1 MVAPARRRQASIAEG
16 REGADM
22 SQTFRSSPPLSRGA
36 ARQYAP
42 SRAGPAAQ
50 YRHLAQIADALLL
63 LLAFP
68 IAYFIKTR
76 ILPADL
82 TSLYDPSVYMAPA
95 AIFGLAALV
104 SMERRGAYAPLAFLH
119 LREMVLP
126 VLLSFGQAL
135 LLGSSVLFVF
145 KLGYVSR
152 LFVALYALTGLGLIL
167 VVRAGLRVLAA
178 RLRASGA
185 GAARVLIVAE
195 EAEGIRLTAELIRE
209 AAFGVT
215 IVGRV
220 DPAELRV
227 PLREDLSL
235 DGLLSHAFSQD
246 AVDEVFFVAPNSS
259 AEEVSVLIEACSREG
274 IVLHLVSGI
283 IGHGMERVVVD
294 QVGDIRLLSLHA
306 QKEAPMARAM
316 KRVFDLVVAVILLA
330 LTAPAWPLIALAI
343 RLDSRGPVFF
353 RQERLGL
360 NKRRFG
366 MLKFRS
372 MVVGADAQMSAMEPL
387 NEADGPIFKLRR
399 DPRVTRSGRFLRRFD
414 VDELP
419 QLLNVLAGHMSL
431 IGPRPMLEHEI
442 LGFAAW
448 QRKRFS
454 VLPGI
459 TGLWQV
465 SNRLGDPFIAG
476 LEADLDYID
485 DWSWRLDLEIL
496 LRTIPAVLRD
506 RISP

>member
-1 MVAPARRRQASIAEG
+1 
-16 REGADM
+16 M

-50 YRHLAQIADALLL
+50 YRHLAQIADGLLL

-68 IAYFIKTR
+68 LAYFIKTR

-82 TSLYDPSVYMAPA
+82 TSLYDPSVYVAPA
-95 AIFGLAALV
+95 AIFGIAALV
-104 SMERRGAYAPLAFLH
+104 SLERRGAYAPLAFLH

-126 VLLSFGQAL
+126 VLLSFVQAL
-135 LLGSSVLFVF
+135 LVGSAVLFAF

-152 LFVALYALTGLGLIL
+152 LFIALYALSGLVL
-167 VVRAGLRVLAA
+167 VLLVRVGLRFLAA

-185 GAARVLIVAE
+185 GAARVLLVAGE
-195 EAEGIRLTAELIRE
+195 TDAIRLTAELIRE

-215 IVGRV
+215 IVGRLEPSALRAPVTEGV
-220 DPAELRV
+220 DLDAQ
-227 PLREDLSL
+227 LSR
-235 DGLLSHAFSQD
+235 AFSQD
-246 AVDEVFFVAPNSS
+246 AVDEVFFVAPDYST
-259 AEEVSVLIEACSREG
+259 AEVSSLIEACSREG

-294 QVGDIRLLSLHA
+294 QVGDVRLLSLHA
-306 QKEAPMARAM
+306 QKHAPMARAM
-316 KRVFDLVVAVILLA
+316 KRLFDVVFAGVMFC
-330 LTAPAWPLIALAI
+330 LTLPAWPFIALAI
-343 RLDSRGPVFF
+343 RLDSPGPVFF

-372 MVVGADAQMSAMEPL
+372 MVDGADAQLAAVEPL
-387 NEADGPIFKLRR
+387 NEADGPIFKLRE
-399 DPRVTRSGRFLRRFD
+399 DPRVTRVGRLLRRFD
-414 VDELP
+414 LDELP
-419 QLLNVLAGHMSL
+419 QVLNVLAGHMSL
-431 IGPRPMLEHEI
+431 VGPRPMLEHEI
-442 LGFAAW
+442 RGFAAW

-496 LRTIPAVLRD
+496 IRTIPAVFRD
-506 RISP
+506 RVSP

>member
-1 MVAPARRRQASIAEG
+1 
-16 REGADM
+16 M
-22 SQTFRSSPPLSRGA
+22 STAFRSSPPLSRGA

-50 YRHLAQIADALLL
+50 YRHLAQIADGLLL

-68 IAYFIKTR
+68 IAFFIKTK

-82 TSLYDPSVYMAPA
+82 TSLYDPAVYIAPA
-95 AIFGLAALV
+95 AIFGVSALF

-119 LREMVLP
+119 WREMVLP

-135 LLGSSVLFVF
+135 LVGSAALFVF

-152 LFVALYALTGLGLIL
+152 LFVALYALSGLGLVLL
-167 VVRAGLRVLAA
+167 VRSGLRVLAA

-185 GAARVLIVAE
+185 GAARVLLVAE

-220 DPAELRV
+220 DPSELRTQV
-227 PLREDLSL
+227 VENLSL
-235 DGLLSHAFSQD
+235 DERLSRAFSQD
-246 AVDEVFFVAPNSS
+246 AVDEVFFVATDYSS
-259 AEEVSVLIEACSREG
+259 AELSILIEACSREG
-274 IVLHLVSGI
+274 IALHLVSGI
-283 IGHGMERVVVD
+283 VGHGMERVVVD
-294 QVGDIRLLSLHA
+294 QVGDIRLLSLHT

-316 KRVFDLVVAVILLA
+316 KRVFDILMAIGLLVLS
-330 LTAPAWPLIALAI
+330 APAWPLIAIAV
-343 RLDSRGPVFF
+343 RLDSPGPVFF

-372 MVVGADAQMSAMEPL
+372 MVADADRQMAAMESL
-387 NEADGPIFKLRR
+387 NEADGPIFKLRH
-399 DPRVTRSGRFLRRFD
+399 DPRVTRVGRYLRRFD

-419 QLLNVLAGHMSL
+419 QLLNVIAGDMSL
-431 IGPRPMLEHEI
+431 VGPRPMLQHEI
-442 LGFAAW
+442 SGFAAW